1 MLAGASYGVEGEYNG
16 SLRPKSESGN
26 TTLYGEFRIDNENI
40 FRKYGQVSLISPHV
54 FIPLAKLGLVIVSGF
69 RLESK
74 NEEALKKIQ
83 TWADRVKLL
92 DKAQN
97 IARCWVRDGTSVVE
111 LSKEQPEQDSGEGQ
125 APIGGITSLEILPM
139 RYITL
144 LPKSVTAG
152 KPSKNLIK
160 GEVTQILLN
169 ENTSKKE
176 PEATYS
182 RPEVALFRLFHEGYF
197 VKDILGR
204 ETYGIYGVS
213 MLECVDRPIKNLLDL
228 VEGVSGYMRRYG
240 VGRLHINI
248 PLVEELRK
256 QKRYAEAKELLE
268 STIASLR
275 RLGPNEDIVSGGV
288 DAKTLASGQVSNIDT
303 LKQSL
308 ETDIHIGLLQAPLSM
323 GKAEGTTYAA
333 GRMSEEDRYIVL
345 ESIQN
350 IFIQT
355 LQQEIIDRQLKE
367 LNYSAGEVKV
377 VVDKLDQPYVDFRTL
392 TEARMNDDITE
403 EEYREK
409 LGFPKE
415 KPKPA
420 GQQTGAAAEE
430 AEDLSAEIKRIG
442 AAIKAIED
450 TLRSELKAAGAA
462 QTKELEKFKAEL
474 ETKLADARK
483 AIKSQ

>member
-1 MLAGASYGVEGEYNG
+1 MPKKAAKPEEQVTDAQVQSLMKEAMMLAGASYGVESEYNG

-74 NEEALKKIQ
+74 NAEALKKMQ
-83 TWADRVKLL
+83 TWADQVKLL

-111 LSKEQPEQDSGEGQ
+111 LSQEQPEQDSEAGQ

-139 RYITL
+139 RYTTL
-144 LPKSVTAG
+144 LPKDVTPG
-152 KPSKNLIK
+152 DKSKTKNLIK

-176 PEATYS
+176 PEATYDRS
-182 RPEVALFRLFHEGYF
+182 EVALFRLFHEGYF

-204 ETYGIYGVS
+204 ETYGIYGIS

-256 QKRYAEAKELLE
+256 QKRYAEAKDILE

-355 LQQEIIDRQLKE
+355 LQQDIIDRQLKE
-367 LNYSAGEVKV
+367 LEYPAGEVKV
-377 VVDKLDQPYVDFRTL
+377 VVDKLDQPYVDYRTL
-392 TEARMNDDITE
+392 TEAFLNDAITI

-415 KPKPA
+415 KPLPA
-420 GQQTGAAAEE
+420 GQQSASAAKEGTEE
-430 AEDLSAEIKRIG
+430 A
-442 AAIKAIED
+442 IE
-450 TLRSELKAAGAA
+450 ELG
-462 QTKELEKFKAEL
+462 
-474 ETKLADARK
+474 
-483 AIKSQ
+483 SQYGTHGTEP